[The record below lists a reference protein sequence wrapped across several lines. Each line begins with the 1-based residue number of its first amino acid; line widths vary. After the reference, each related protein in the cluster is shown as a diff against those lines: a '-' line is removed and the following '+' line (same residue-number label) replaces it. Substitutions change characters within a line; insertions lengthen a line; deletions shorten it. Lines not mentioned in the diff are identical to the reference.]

1 MGATLKNA
9 KATAKV
15 DELTSLLETCSV
27 MEVTAMN
34 WAPYYNKGDML
45 FIHRDGLLKRRDH
58 VALTTRSGRQV
69 LGIYVEN
76 KKKQMV
82 IQSFDGAGGME
93 SFDDSDLTSVSKI
106 IAAIHH

>member
-9 KATAKV
+9 NATAKV
-15 DELTSLLETCSV
+15 AELTSLLETCSV
-27 MEVTAMN
+27 MEITAMN

-76 KKKQMV
+76 KKKQLV
-82 IQSFDGAGGME
+82 IQNFDRAGGME
-93 SFDDSDLTSVSKI
+93 SFDDSDLTSISKI

>member
-9 KATAKV
+9 KATTKV
-15 DELTSLLETCSV
+15 VKLTSLLETCSV

-45 FIHRDGLLKRRDH
+45 FIHRDGQLKRWDH

-76 KKKQMV
+76 KRKQLV
-82 IQSFDGAGGME
+82 IQSFNKVGSTE
-93 SFDDSDLTSVSKI
+93 SFDDSDLASISKI
-106 IAAIHH
+106 VAAIHH